1 MPNFGNRSKSN
12 LENVNARLI
21 EVCND
26 AIKTFD
32 FSVLCGHRNEEDQNK
47 AFNEDPP
54 KTTLKWPES
63 KHNRKPSNAVDLA
76 PYPIDWRDTKRFY
89 KLASIM
95 FQSANRVGI
104 ILRWGGDWDRDAS
117 KRDQS
122 FHDLPHFEYS
132 GEATHTD
139 KEKQIILANAYNPGD
154 SYA

>member
-12 LENVNARLI
+12 LENVNPRLV

-47 AFNEDPP
+47 AFDE
-54 KTTLKWPES
+54 KKSTLKYPES
-63 KHNRKPSNAVDLA
+63 NHNKKPSDAVDLA
-76 PYPIDWRDTKRFY
+76 PYPIDWENKAAFY

-95 FQSANRVGI
+95 FFSANRIGI
-104 ILRWGGDWDRDAS
+104 KLRWGGDWDRDAS
-117 KRDQS
+117 RRDQS
-122 FHDLPHFEYS
+122 FNDLPHFEYK
-132 GEATHTD
+132 GEATEAD
-139 KEKQIILANAYNPGD
+139 KHNQIILANAYNPGD